1 MRPSKILAFLAPL
14 FFVAA
19 CTTTEG
25 PIRTAPAEIP
35 AAVAPQ
41 PAPLNMRP
49 VQWQVLTTDDLRR
62 ILAEQEANPDPNFVL
77 YALDNG
83 NFQAL
88 NLNLVDIRQFV
99 LEQQEAITFYK
110 KVEEDAHPEPEAQ
123 PARRCFLGIC
133 L

>member
-1 MRPSKILAFLAPL
+1 MKKFIILSSALALSGCIATGGGVPSAN
-14 FFVAA
+14 
-19 CTTTEG
+19 
-25 PIRTAPAEIP
+25 PANIP

-49 VQWQVLTTDDLRR
+49 VQWQVLTTDDLKR

-99 LEQQEAITFYK
+99 LEQQEAITFYRK
-110 KVEEDAHPEPEAQ
+110 IEEDSHPVEEAKPNK
-123 PARRCFLGIC
+123 RCFLGFC